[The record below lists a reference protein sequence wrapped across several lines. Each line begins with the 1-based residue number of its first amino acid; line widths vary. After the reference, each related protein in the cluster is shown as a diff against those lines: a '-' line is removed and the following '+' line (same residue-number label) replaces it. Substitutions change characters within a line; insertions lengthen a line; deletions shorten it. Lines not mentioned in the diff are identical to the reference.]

1 MAAAEERGRREYESK
16 LLKKVCGHDY

>member
-1 MAAAEERGRREYESK
+1 MAAAEERWRREYESK